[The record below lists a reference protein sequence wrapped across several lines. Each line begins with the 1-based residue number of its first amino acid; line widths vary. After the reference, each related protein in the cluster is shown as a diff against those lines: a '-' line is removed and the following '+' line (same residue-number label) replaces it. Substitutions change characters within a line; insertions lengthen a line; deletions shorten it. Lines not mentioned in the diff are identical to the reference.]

1 LIAPGP
7 RASAQ
12 RRREAAWRPKS
23 SCLRGLW
30 YLFIINAYGADMQVK
45 DWQDVILVNMTHF
58 PLRLRLWVRLFLNLA
73 NTVKSDLCELSGGL
87 I

>member
-1 LIAPGP
+1 
-7 RASAQ
+7 
-12 RRREAAWRPKS
+12 
-23 SCLRGLW
+23 
-30 YLFIINAYGADMQVK
+30 MQVK